1 MKKAIGFIVLAAGQS
16 QRLGQNKL
24 LLPIKNAANASKT
37 KPMLLHIVQQLTPFD
52 VPVLVVSRQHD
63 TQVQQ
68 LLNKHQIPHVAT
80 PASEQ
85 GMAHSLAF
93 GIQQAAAWDGW
104 LICLADM
111 PSIQADSYQHML
123 HAMQEND
130 LAVPVYQHR
139 YGHPVGF
146 SKMFYAELIGL
157 QGDQGARA
165 LLRRHQHLLT
175 EVSCS
180 DPGILWDIDTA
191 QDLAQL
197 QSDPQGL
204 ILPHPFQLS
213 PQE

>member
-1 MKKAIGFIVLAAGQS
+1 MKKTIGFIVLAAGQS
-16 QRLGQNKL
+16 RRFGQNKL
-24 LLPIKNAANASKT
+24 LFPIKSSPTDNDT
-37 KPMLLHIVQQLTPFD
+37 RPMLLHIVQRLSLFD
-52 VPVLVVSRQHD
+52 VPILVVNRQND

-68 LLNKHQIPHVAT
+68 LLNEHQIPHVAT
-80 PASEQ
+80 PVSEQ

-93 GIQQAAAWDGW
+93 GIEQAAAWDGW

-111 PSIQADSYQHML
+111 PCIQPDSYQRML
-123 HAMQEND
+123 HAMQEFS
-130 LAVPVYQHR
+130 LAVPIYQHHC
-139 YGHPVGF
+139 GHPVGF
-146 SKMFYAELIGL
+146 SNMFYAELLSL

-165 LLRRHQHLLT
+165 LLTRHQNLLT
-175 EVSCS
+175 HVPCP

-204 ILPHPFQLS
+204 ILPPFKLS